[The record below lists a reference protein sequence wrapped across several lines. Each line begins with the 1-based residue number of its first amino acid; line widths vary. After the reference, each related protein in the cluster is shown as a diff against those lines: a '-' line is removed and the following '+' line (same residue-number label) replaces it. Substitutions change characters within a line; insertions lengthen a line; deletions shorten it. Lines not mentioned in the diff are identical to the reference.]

1 MNNQILSNQKIK
13 EQEQSNTEICSTWPC
28 VADRTINFIVVHRE
42 AGLLIS
48 SAVGL
53 SIIIYVGTISAVKL
67 IKAIGK

>member
-1 MNNQILSNQKIK
+1 MNNETLSNQKIK
-13 EQEQSNTEICSTWPC
+13 EQSNTEICSTWPC

-53 SIIIYVGTISAVKL
+53 SIIIYVATISAVKL
-67 IKAIGK
+67 IKAIQK

>member
-1 MNNQILSNQKIK
+1 MLKFVLHGDR
-13 EQEQSNTEICSTWPC
+13 

-53 SIIIYVGTISAVKL
+53 SIIIYVATISAVKL
-67 IKAIGK
+67 LEAIRK